1 MSDVA
6 GAVDRLRF
14 DAESGSLAA
23 LCADLGVDLLVL
35 FGSALDDPSTA
46 HDVDVAYGRRR
57 GVAAR
62 PHLDVVNALAERYGD
77 YVDVM
82 SLDDAGSVARYEALH
97 GIDVLVELT
106 PGRYAN
112 AQMAAFGEYC
122 DTQRF
127 RDRVLEALT
136 R

>member
-1 MSDVA
+1 MSDVPS
-6 GAVDRLRF
+6 AVDRLRL

-35 FGSALDDPSTA
+35 FGSALGDPSTA